1 MARRLP
7 TLCALVLTS
16 AMLAPSAQAAD
27 WYLGGSIG
35 RSQIDVS
42 TSEIQEGFLI
52 DDDFVATDI
61 SLDDTDVGWKAYVGY
76 RLLPVL
82 SLEGVYV
89 DLGEATFNSS
99 IVDAPP
105 PFDSITPFTIRARAA
120 ADGPQL
126 AVLAHLPLTERLE
139 VLGRVGLFRWEAEFR
154 ERIPDTGATRVD
166 RSEDDIDLVYGLG
179 VQYGLYGGFGARL
192 EWERMEGVGEGIGG
206 RGGRDVDF
214 FSIGLTLG
222 F

>member
-1 MARRLP
+1 MFRRRRALF
-7 TLCALVLTS
+7 TLFVTA
-16 AMLAPSAQAAD
+16 AALAPAAHAAD

-42 TSEIQEGFLI
+42 SSEIERGFLV
-52 DDDFVATDI
+52 DDDFVATDT
-61 SLDDTDVGWKAYVGY
+61 SLDDADFGWKAYVGY

-82 SLEGVYV
+82 SLEGAYV
-89 DLGEATFNSS
+89 DLGEATFNTT
-99 IVDAPP
+99 IAEAPP
-105 PFDSITPFTIRARAA
+105 PFDSITPFVIRARAA

-126 AVLAHLPLTERLE
+126 ALLGHLPLTERLE
-139 VLGRVGLFRWEAEFR
+139 VLGRLGLFRWSADFR

-166 RSEDDIDLVYGLG
+166 RSENDIDLVYGVGL
-179 VQYGLYGGFGARL
+179 QYDLNGGFGARI

-206 RGGRDVDF
+206 RSGRDVDF
-214 FSIGLTLG
+214 FSVGLTFG